1 MYPIETQEYTR
12 FILYMMLSQYFLNQV
27 ALVTEDRVKMPKINK
42 EELGEIKVVFPI
54 RNIQKEIVKYLDQ
67 KCLEIDAVIEDK
79 KKQLEVLEQYK
90 KSFIYEYV
98 TGKKEVPKNNV

>member
-1 MYPIETQEYTR
+1 M
-12 FILYMMLSQYFLNQV
+12 
-27 ALVTEDRVKMPKINK
+27 
-42 EELGEIKVVFPI
+42 VFPI